1 MPSYPRRRS
10 YGSGSV
16 YRAADGRWRGATTV
30 TDPATG
36 ARVRRV
42 VSGATAVD
50 TRQKLE
56 RLRSVAVPS
65 TTMRTADWLAAWL
78 PTTRLR
84 IAPATF
90 RSYSAGARAISA
102 LIGQVPLGSLTPTD
116 VERMTAAMIAAGNA
130 PGTAGNNRKILRVAL
145 RQAIRDGLVVRN
157 VAAEARPPRTTPYQS
172 RTLTA
177 TEARLLIE
185 TTRDDDLGP
194 LWAVLISTGLR
205 QGEALG
211 LAWRDVTA
219 DTLTVRQALARGWDG
234 RPTLGPPKSDRS
246 RRTIALPTV
255 ARDALERQRTRQEA
269 TRAEVGTAWQD
280 RAGLIFLDAA
290 GRPLEGRLVT
300 PALHVALARAG
311 LPVIRCH
318 DLRHTAATLQLA
330 AGVPLAVISRTLGH
344 SSIAVTA
351 NVYAAVTPDLRR
363 EAADAMDRALAGP
376 RSARALSPVDRLSEP
391 KR

>member
-90 RSYSAGARAISA
+90 RSYTAGARAISA
-102 LIGQVPLGSLTPTD
+102 LIGEVPLGSLTPTD

-177 TEARLLIE
+177 AEARLLIE

-246 RRTIALPTV
+246 RRTIALPIV

-269 TRAEVGTAWQD
+269 ARADVGTAWQD
-280 RAGLIFLDAA
+280 RAGLVFLDAV

-363 EAADAMDRALAGP
+363 EAADAMDRALGG
-376 RSARALSPVDRLSEP
+376 E
-391 KR
+391 

>member
-42 VSGATAVD
+42 VSGATATD
-50 TRQKLE
+50 TRQKLD
-56 RLRSVAVPS
+56 RLRAVAIPS
-65 TTMRTADWLAAWL
+65 TTMHTADWLAAWL

-84 IAPATF
+84 LAPATF
-90 RSYSAGARAISA
+90 RSYAAAARAIGP
-102 LIGQVPLGSLTPTD
+102 LIGDVPLGSLTPTD

-130 PGTAGNNRKILRVAL
+130 ASTAANNRKILRVAL

-157 VAAEARPPRTTPYQS
+157 VAAEARPPRTVPYQS

-177 TEARLLIE
+177 PEARRLIAA
-185 TTRDDDLGP
+185 TVDDELGA
-194 LWAVLISTGLR
+194 LWAVLVSTGLR

-234 RPTLGPPKSDRS
+234 RPTLGVPKSDRS
-246 RRTIALPTV
+246 RRTIALPAV
-255 ARDALERQRTRQEA
+255 ARDALERQRARQEA
-269 TRAEVGTAWQD
+269 ARDTAGSAWQD
-280 RAGLIFLDAA
+280 RAGLVFTDAL
-290 GRPLEGRLVT
+290 GRPWNGRLIT

-311 LPVIRCH
+311 LPEIRCH
-318 DLRHTAATLQLA
+318 DLRHTCATLQLA
-330 AGVPLAVISRTLGH
+330 AGVPLATISRMLGH
-344 SSIAVTA
+344 SSLAITA

-363 EAADAMDRALAGP
+363 EAADAMDRALNGGK
-376 RSARALSPVDRLSEP
+376 S
-391 KR
+391 